1 MKHMHFFG
9 WMIYISEMKLFHVD
23 VKTIREGYQLEVG
36 TSWEHIDTFSNQ
48 KHIISRF
55 GPA

>member
-1 MKHMHFFG
+1 
-9 WMIYISEMKLFHVD
+9 MIYISEMKLFHVD

-36 TSWEHIDTFSNQ
+36 TSWEYIDTFYNQ